1 MRKFSSYGPIEP
13 KNEYYV
19 PRTELIQYAYTQ
31 LVGEHEDE
39 GGHYITVWA
48 PRQSG
53 KTWVLQQAISQIK
66 QKSEFE
72 VVSLDMQPAKN
83 ETTDESI
90 LDYFVTR
97 LEKAIGRSLPEISNW
112 KSLDQIFTKEYF
124 PRPLILVIDEFDSL
138 KENFINNFANVFR
151 AIHISRKNQPNLK
164 THEKDHM
171 LHGLALIGV
180 RSVLGIENDSGSPF
194 NVQRSV
200 KIPNLTDD
208 EVRSLF
214 NCYEKES
221 GQNIEPQVVDK
232 IIYEFRGQPGLTCW
246 FGELLTE
253 QYNETPNK
261 PIDMNNLNSVY
272 AMALNVLPNNN
283 ILNIISKVKISPYKE
298 QVLELFRTEGKTYF
312 TFNNPMFTYLYMVG
326 VIDYEQQG
334 NEFYV
339 KFHAPFIQKSLFN
352 YFSNELFSYMGGLTD
367 PFIDIDKIIAPQYLD
382 IKELIKLY
390 EIYLKKN
397 RDWLLKK
404 APRRD
409 DLRIYEAIFHFN
421 FYMFLFRLLSPYAE
435 IFPEFP
441 TGNGKIDIIIK
452 YQNKTYP
459 LELKSFSNKKGYDSA
474 IDQAANYAVQLNLTE
489 ITLVF
494 FVESVDDGSRKKY
507 EQPHF
512 DNKTGITVDPVFVEI
527 G

>member
-1 MRKFSSYGPIEP
+1 
-13 KNEYYV
+13 
-19 PRTELIQYAYTQ
+19 

-53 KTWVLQQAISQIK
+53 KTWVLQQAIRLIR

-83 ETTDESI
+83 QNADVGI
-90 LDYFVTR
+90 LKYFITS
-97 LEKAIGRSLPEISNW
+97 LEIAIKRDLPEIKEWDYLNR
-112 KSLDQIFTKEYF
+112 IFTKEYF

-194 NVQRSV
+194 NVQRSL

-246 FGELLTE
+246 CGELLTE
-253 QYNETPNK
+253 KYKETPNK
-261 PIDMNNLNSVY
+261 PIGMNDFSSVY
-272 AMALNVLPNNN
+272 AKALNVLPNNN
-283 ILNIISKVKISPYKE
+283 ILNIISKVKIPPYKE
-298 QVLELFRTEGKTYF
+298 QVLELFKTEGKTYF

-352 YFSNELFSYMGGLTD
+352 YFSNELFSYMGKLMD
-367 PFIDIDKIIAPQYLD
+367 PFTDIKKIITPNNLD
-382 IKELIKLY
+382 IKNLVRLY
-390 EIYLKKN
+390 EIYLNKN
-397 RDWLLKK
+397 RDWLLKN
-404 APRRD
+404 APRRN
-409 DLRIYEAIFHFN
+409 DLRIYEAVFHFN
-421 FYMFLFRLLSPYAE
+421 FYMFLSKIIQTRGHVY
-435 IFPEFP
+435 PEFP
-441 TGNGKIDIIIK
+441 TGNGKVDIIVK
-452 YQNKTYP
+452 YNNKIYAI
-459 LELKSFSNKKGYDSA
+459 ELKSFSDITAYEKA
-474 IDQAANYAVQLNLTE
+474 IEQAHNYAVQLNLTE

-494 FVESVDDGSRKKY
+494 FVESIDDDNRNKY
-507 EQPHF
+507 ERSYIDQQ
-512 DNKTGITVDPVFVEI
+512 TGIRVDPVFAVI